1 MELSGVSQRR
11 TAATVTLLLVT
22 LLMVALLL
30 GAGPAQAHV
39 AKKVGPYHFLVGWG
53 AEPAYAGQL
62 NSVQLVLTYRSSG
75 KPVMNLSSDFHVT
88 VIYGSQSMAVALEPT
103 FDPDTGFGTPGD
115 YRGWMIPTA
124 PGDYTFHFTGKIGA
138 QSIDQSFTSGPTT
151 FGTVEDPASVE
162 FPVRAPSNADLSQR
176 LDAQVSRLA
185 TSSELS
191 TTRDLAIVAIVIGG
205 FALVAAAVAIVRRR
219 T

>member
-1 MELSGVSQRR
+1 MGDTRVLLSRSAMVGAL
-11 TAATVTLLLVT
+11 AAFLILSFAV
-22 LLMVALLL
+22 
-30 GAGPAQAHV
+30 PASAHV
-39 AKKVGPYHFLVGWG
+39 EKDVGAYHFVVGWG
-53 AEPAYAGQL
+53 TEPTFAGQL
-62 NSVQLVLTYRSSG
+62 NSVQLVLTYGSSG

-88 VIYGSQSMAVALEPT
+88 VIYGSRSMAVALEPT
-103 FDPDTGFGTPGD
+103 FDPDTGIGTPGD

-185 TSSELS
+185 TSSALS
-191 TTRDLAIVAIVIGG
+191 TTRDLAVAAIVIGG
-205 FALVAAAVAIVRRR
+205 LALVAAAVAIVRRR

>member
-1 MELSGVSQRR
+1 MELSGVSNRR
-11 TAATVTLLLVT
+11 MAATVSLLLVT
-22 LLMVALLL
+22 LLMVALL
-30 GAGPAQAHV
+30 AAKPAQAHV
-39 AKKVGPYHFLVGWG
+39 TKDVGPYHFLVGWG

-75 KPVMNLSSDFHVT
+75 KPVMNLSSGFQAT
-88 VIYGSQSMAVALEPT
+88 VIYGTQRLPLPLEPT

-115 YRGWMIPTA
+115 YRAWLIPTA
-124 PGDYTFHFTGKIGA
+124 PGDYTFRFTGKIGT

-185 TSSELS
+185 TSSQLS

-205 FALVAAAVAIVRRR
+205 LALAAAAVAIVRRR